1 MNYAIQAQR
10 LSKAYAAGK
19 PVLDGLELRVPQG
32 SVYGLVGPNGA
43 GKTTL
48 LRCLMGL
55 ISPDLGQ
62 ALILGQKMQEA
73 SSVHRQ
79 LVAYVSQS
87 IQLHGWMNLQEHALY
102 LRHFYSRFSCT
113 RVNELAETFKL
124 DPTMAI
130 SALSGGQQRLAAVS
144 LALAS
149 YPKVLILDEP
159 AAGLDPKSRHLLLQ
173 ELARGIADTE
183 GCSVLLSTHLLAD
196 LERFAD
202 TVGFLKDGKIVREEK
217 LEVLQNSIT
226 RLQISFLGRSEVP
239 ADFVLPGMVLRSQ
252 KLGPVLSATLRLDDP
267 AALDSLREDASLQ
280 ISTQPL
286 SLEEI
291 YVEDFDRG

>member
-1 MNYAIQAQR
+1 MTYAIQAE
-10 LSKAYAAGK
+10 LVSKAYSKEK

-32 SVYGLVGPNGA
+32 SVYGRVGPNGA

-62 ALILGQKMQEA
+62 ALLLGKKMQEA
-73 SSVHRQ
+73 NSVHRQ
-79 LVAYVSQS
+79 QIAYVSQS

-113 RVNELAETFKL
+113 RVNELAETFKV

-130 SALSGGQQRLAAVS
+130 STLSGGQQRLAAVS

-202 TVGFLKDGKIVREEK
+202 TVGFLKDGRITREEK
-217 LEVLQNSIT
+217 LETLQNSIT
-226 RLQISFLGRSEVP
+226 RVQITFLGRNQVP
-239 ADFVLPGMVLRSQ
+239 ADFVLPGQVLRSQ
-252 KLGPVLSATLRLDDP
+252 ALGPVLSATVRLPDP
-267 AALDSLREDASLQ
+267 AALDELRDDASLQ

-291 YVEDFDRG
+291 YVEDFDR